1 MLFGIS
7 RNSRDHS
14 YEVYTEVIMPLFAE
28 MNPAP
33 RMALQHFQAGVHMLW
48 TPEEDLPL
56 GIMPAVSQSWHD
68 AVTNGFFLV

>member
-1 MLFGIS
+1 
-7 RNSRDHS
+7 
-14 YEVYTEVIMPLFAE
+14 MPLFAE